1 MEDPGELVI
10 NMLRGLLVQLEAS
23 SFGKLNLQVKG
34 LDINHSTS
42 FRSWSQADFV
52 HAMCHTD
59 LHLAR
64 HIHDVQ
70 GQ

>member
-1 MEDPGELVI
+1 MKDPGELVI
-10 NMLRGLLVQLEAS
+10 NFLRGLLLQLEAS
-23 SFGKLNLQVKG
+23 SSKERHLQVKG

-42 FRSWSQADFV
+42 FRGGGQADFV
-52 HAMCHTD
+52 HAMGNTD

-64 HIHDVQ
+64 HIHDIQ

>member
-1 MEDPGELVI
+1 MKDPGELVI
-10 NMLRGLLVQLEAS
+10 NLSRRLLVRLEAS
-23 SFGKLNLQVKG
+23 SFGEIDLQVKG

-42 FRSWSQADFV
+42 FRSWGQADFV

-59 LHLAR
+59 LHLAG
-64 HIHDVQ
+64 HIHNVQ